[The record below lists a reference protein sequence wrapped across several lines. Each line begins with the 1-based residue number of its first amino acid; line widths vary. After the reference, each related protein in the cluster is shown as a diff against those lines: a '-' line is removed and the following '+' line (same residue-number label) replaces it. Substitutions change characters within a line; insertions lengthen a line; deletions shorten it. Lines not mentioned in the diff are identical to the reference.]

1 MDMIFEQVWEVW
13 NWDKKK
19 GSGSEDDRSKKE

>member
-1 MDMIFEQVWEVW
+1 MNMIFEQVWEVW

-19 GSGSEDDRSKKE
+19 GDTENSGEKKD